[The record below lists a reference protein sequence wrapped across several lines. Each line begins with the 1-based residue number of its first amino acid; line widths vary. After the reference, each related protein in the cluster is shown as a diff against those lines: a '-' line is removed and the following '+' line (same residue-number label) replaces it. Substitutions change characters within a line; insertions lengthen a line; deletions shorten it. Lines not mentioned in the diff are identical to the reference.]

1 MTTNMGSEVSKQE
14 LLATLTA
21 EHRRL
26 DAELQQLE
34 RRRALTPAER
44 DAVARL
50 KKQKL
55 LTKDRIARL
64 S

>member
-1 MTTNMGSEVSKQE
+1 
-14 LLATLTA
+14 LTA

-26 DAELQQLE
+26 DEAVQVLE
-34 RRRALTPAER
+34 RRRALTPSEQAEIS
-44 DAVARL
+44 RL

>member
-1 MTTNMGSEVSKQE
+1 MTTATEGSKQAVLE
-14 LLATLTA
+14 QLTA

-26 DAELQQLE
+26 DEQLKMLE
-34 RRRALTPAER
+34 RRRALTSSEQIEI
-44 DAVARL
+44 VRL

>member
-1 MTTNMGSEVSKQE
+1 MSPTTEVDKQV
-14 LLATLTA
+14 LLAQLTA

-26 DAELQQLE
+26 DDELKQLE
-34 RRRALTPAER
+34 RRRALTPSEQ
-44 DAVARL
+44 AVVSRL

-64 S
+64 SA

>member
-1 MTTNMGSEVSKQE
+1 MTTNTSSEVSKQE
-14 LLATLTA
+14 LLDTLTA

-34 RRRALTPAER
+34 RRRALTPSER
-44 DAVARL
+44 DAIARL

>member
-1 MTTNMGSEVSKQE
+1 MSTTDQV
-14 LLATLTA
+14 LLDQLTA

-26 DAELQQLE
+26 DEALQALE
-34 RRRALTPAER
+34 RRRSLTPSEQAE
-44 DAVARL
+44 VSRL

-64 S
+64 SP

>member
-1 MTTNMGSEVSKQE
+1 VTTTTVGSKQE
-14 LLATLTA
+14 VLEQLTA

-26 DAELQQLE
+26 DEQLKLLE
-34 RRRALTPAER
+34 RRRALTPSEQ
-44 DAVARL
+44 VEIVRL

>member
-1 MTTNMGSEVSKQE
+1 MDTKQAVLE
-14 LLATLTA
+14 QLTA

-26 DAELQQLE
+26 DEQLKMLE
-34 RRRALTPAER
+34 RRRALTPSEQ
-44 DAVARL
+44 VEIIRL